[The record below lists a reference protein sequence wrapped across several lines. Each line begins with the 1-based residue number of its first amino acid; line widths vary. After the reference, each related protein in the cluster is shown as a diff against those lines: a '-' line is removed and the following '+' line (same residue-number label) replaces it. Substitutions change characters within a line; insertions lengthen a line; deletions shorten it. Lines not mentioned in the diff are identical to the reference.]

1 VPLLVPYIAP
11 IVTKTIGTL
20 FGGAVVGAGA
30 GAPFMPS
37 PQGFGKNVE
46 HLGSAVVPQTTVL
59 NDLAEAAGTAVAG
72 ALAQAAVQLVSDAL
86 TQTEVTSVV
95 STSVQTEVPSVVVG
109 VTQTEASPL
118 VDGVAQTE
126 IPSTTDASMQTEAIP
141 GTDKAVQTHEEIVPL
156 MQHEHAVTRIT
167 ELEHLLERFTAHASF
182 GMRNLA
188 DVVTGTRQRVS
199 TNSAKDIID

>member
-1 VPLLVPYIAP
+1 
-11 IVTKTIGTL
+11 
-20 FGGAVVGAGA
+20 
-30 GAPFMPS
+30 MPS
-37 PQGFGKNVE
+37 PQGFGKTVE

-72 ALAQAAVQLVSDAL
+72 ALAHAAVQLVSDAL
-86 TQTEVTSVV
+86 TQTEV
-95 STSVQTEVPSVVVG
+95 PSVGVG

-126 IPSTTDASMQTEAIP
+126 RPSTTDASMQTEAIP

-167 ELEHLLERFTAHASF
+167 ELERLLERFTTHASVA
-182 GMRNLA
+182 MRNLA

>member
-1 VPLLVPYIAP
+1 MPILVPYIAP

-37 PQGFGKNVE
+37 PQGFGKTVE

-72 ALAQAAVQLVSDAL
+72 ALAHAAVQLVSDAL
-86 TQTEVTSVV
+86 TQTEV
-95 STSVQTEVPSVVVG
+95 PSVGVG

-126 IPSTTDASMQTEAIP
+126 RPSTTDASMQTEAIP

-167 ELEHLLERFTAHASF
+167 ELERLLERFTTHASVA
-182 GMRNLA
+182 MRNLA